1 MDGTALDSDAELVI
15 PMMVKQYMP
24 TTMGVI
30 FTLGMIAGIMSAADA
45 ALLSVASIVSKNIY
59 KDYLKP
65 EATDKSVLKVTRWM
79 ILAVTVVSLVV
90 GIVFPEVYLLTAFS
104 FDLILA
110 CLFIPL
116 TLGLW
121 WKKANATGALAA
133 MIVGGA
139 YRVIAPGIV
148 EGFTFESITYP
159 LTWYYYTVFA
169 PIISLVVMVAV
180 SLATQ
185 KKDAPT
191 PLTFSQESA

>member
-1 MDGTALDSDAELVI
+1 
-15 PMMVKQYMP
+15 
-24 TTMGVI
+24 
-30 FTLGMIAGIMSAADA
+30 
-45 ALLSVASIVSKNIY
+45 VAKNIY

-65 EATDKSVLKVTRWM
+65 DASDKSVLKLTRIM
-79 ILAVTVVSLVV
+79 ILAVTVVALVV
-90 GIVFPEVYLLTAFS
+90 GIVYPEVYMLTNFS
-104 FDLILA
+104 FDLVLA
-110 CLFIPL
+110 CLFVPL

-133 MIVGGA
+133 IVVGA
-139 YRVIAPGIV
+139 LYRILAPGFV

-169 PIISLVVMVAV
+169 PIISLVVMVTV

-191 PLTFSQESA
+191 PLTFEKKEA